1 MTATTRLAS
10 LLAVAAATAAA
21 GPVHAQELTVPIGHT
36 GPLSGANAF
45 AGKDNENGMRLAIE
59 DLNARQLKAGG
70 RTLKFV
76 LRSEDDQCDA
86 KTGVAVAQKFV
97 DDNVKFVVGPYC
109 SGVAIPASRVY
120 SDGGTLMSTVGTN
133 PKITAAGYTN
143 VFRIIA
149 SDAQIGASM
158 AGYAAKVLKVK
169 NVGIIDDR
177 SAFGQGLA
185 DEFGKEAKK
194 LGLNVVGQEFTTD
207 KSMDFNA
214 ILTRLKGKSPE
225 VIFFGGYA
233 PQGGPMLRQL
243 KQLGVNAKLL
253 GGDTLCSPEMAKI
266 AGAAVN
272 DTVFCAQGGA
282 VIDKTAGGPGFKA
295 RFKQKFNADADVY
308 APYFYDGVM
317 VLAAAMQK
325 AGSSDPKRVLA
336 ALRDI
341 HHAGIT
347 ADIEFDERGD
357 LKRGLLSI
365 FRVRGGKW
373 ILQE

>member
-149 SDAQIGASM
+149 SDAQIGASIPSFNVFDKEGGG
-158 AGYAAKVLKVK
+158 AAARTYAAY
-169 NVGIIDDR
+169 NP
-177 SAFGQGLA
+177 SADPITVAFTDGFTMEVPGHTQMSKQGPIKAIALRPFA
-185 DEFGKEAKK
+185 RARGRA
-194 LGLNVVGQEFTTD
+194 LPALW
-207 KSMDFNA
+207 NA
-214 ILTRLKGKSPE
+214 AAYPGRYPGPVPAL
-225 VIFFGGYA
+225 VIGGV
-233 PQGGPMLRQL
+233 ML
-243 KQLGVNAKLL
+243 V
-253 GGDTLCSPEMAKI
+253 T
-266 AGAAVN
+266 AGAPAFIGYKKVPTKPL
-272 DTVFCAQGGA
+272 DRTRRRLETDVQ
-282 VIDKTAGGPGFKA
+282 VIKE
-295 RFKQKFNADADVY
+295 
-308 APYFYDGVM
+308 GV
-317 VLAAAMQK
+317 
-325 AGSSDPKRVLA
+325 
-336 ALRDI
+336 
-341 HHAGIT
+341 T
-347 ADIEFDERGD
+347 
-357 LKRGLLSI
+357 
-365 FRVRGGKW
+365 
-373 ILQE
+373 